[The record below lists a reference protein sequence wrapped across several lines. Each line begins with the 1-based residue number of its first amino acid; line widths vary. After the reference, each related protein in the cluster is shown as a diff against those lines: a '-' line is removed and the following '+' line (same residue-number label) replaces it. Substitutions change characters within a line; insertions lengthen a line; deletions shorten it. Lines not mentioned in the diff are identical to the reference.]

1 MIEKVRQL
9 CLCYLDDTPD
19 LDKDC
24 SDIEFDKYFSTKYP
38 LVNLN
43 GISNW
48 KTGCFDMADA
58 IFDINH
64 PQANDIS
71 SLLYSSIFISIY
83 RRENDIKLKQILNI
97 LKDDPMAY
105 IDFTKLI

>member
-38 LVNLN
+38 LVNLD

-64 PQANDIS
+64 PQANDI
-71 SLLYSSIFISIY
+71 
-83 RRENDIKLKQILNI
+83 KLKQILNI

-105 IDFTKLI
+105 IDFTKLN